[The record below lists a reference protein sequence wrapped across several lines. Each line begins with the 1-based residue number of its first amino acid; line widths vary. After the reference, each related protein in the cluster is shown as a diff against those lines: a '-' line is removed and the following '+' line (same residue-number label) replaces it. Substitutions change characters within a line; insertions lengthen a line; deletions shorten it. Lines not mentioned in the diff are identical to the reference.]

1 MTLREDM
8 RSALQEIPGFLGE
21 SWEFRQ
27 MTSGPAVAM
36 SARTYGSWTAV
47 TAHVTGRSN
56 LEQYDDNRGDKRV
69 EVGVFRVSDASTVL
83 HQGDQ
88 VRDTTT
94 TVNNPNLW
102 WAVMGVKSSGI
113 GTIAYMIQRDIVLK
127 GGPNR
132 NGGV

>member
-1 MTLREDM
+1 MSLRSDM
-8 RSALQEIPGFLGE
+8 RTALQQVPGFLGE
-21 SWEFRQ
+21 AWEMRQ
-27 MTSGPAVAM
+27 LTSGPAAQT
-36 SARTYGSWTAV
+36 RTYSAWTAI

-56 LEQYDDNRGDKRV
+56 LEQYDDSRMNHKRV
-69 EVGVFRVSDASTVL
+69 EVGTFRVSDASTVL

-102 WAVMGVKSSGI
+102 WSVMGVKSSGI
-113 GTIAYMIQRDIVLK
+113 GTIAYLIQRDIPLK
-127 GGPNR
+127 AEPNR